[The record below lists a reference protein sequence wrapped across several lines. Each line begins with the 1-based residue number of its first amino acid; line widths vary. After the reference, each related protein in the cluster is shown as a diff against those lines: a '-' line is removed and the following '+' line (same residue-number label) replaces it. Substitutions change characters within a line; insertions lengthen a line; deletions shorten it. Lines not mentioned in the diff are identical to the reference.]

1 MKLKLEKFKV
11 ENSKRKFIIIFT
23 VCCILLLAG
32 VFLYTSFAVFTEEKQ
47 FNVIN
52 GTYQDPGDLY
62 YAIYIDDKIV
72 QELPSKTAGYVF
84 DTEKS
89 SCTNN
94 VGISWNHD
102 NWHAEIDFSTY
113 QMATMGRTK
122 CTLYFKSVSTYSVS
136 YDLNGGSGTV
146 NNQTKLAGIDL
157 KLTEETPT
165 KENYTFVGWSTTKD
179 GPVEYKSGEAFS
191 TDKNTILYAQYGL
204 NYVYHEGNQ
213 FVNDTGGWTYT
224 SSMSDENR
232 GETYNFGESYIEWS
246 EVVTTSTNGYGDGYF
261 ETANYLNLQNAK
273 SVNFVYDVSNV
284 MGGFVTVDDNYR
296 YPFVTFRIVDSNNNI
311 LGYETLAFAYMT
323 SSPQLFALNL
333 EDINASNV
341 KVIVRCYT
349 SSTHLQT
356 MTFHLYS
363 VYATY

>member
-1 MKLKLEKFKV
+1 MKLERFKEKNNK
-11 ENSKRKFIIIFT
+11 KKFIIIFT

-52 GTYQDPGDLY
+52 GTYQDPGDIY
-62 YAIYIDDKIV
+62 FAIYIDDKIV

-89 SCTNN
+89 TCTNN

-102 NWHAEIDFSTY
+102 DWHADLDFSNY
-113 QMATMGRTK
+113 QVESMGRTK
-122 CTLYFKSVSTYSVS
+122 CTVYFKSVSTYNIT
-136 YDLNGGSGTV
+136 YDLNDGLGIV

-179 GPVEYKSGEAFS
+179 GPVEYKSGETFS
-191 TDKNTILYAQYGL
+191 RDESTTLYAQYGL

-213 FVNDTGGWTYT
+213 FVSDTGGWTYT

-232 GETYNFGESYIEWS
+232 GETYDFTDTYIEWS
-246 EVVTTSTNGYGDGYF
+246 EVVTTSTDGYGDGYF
-261 ETANYLNLQNAK
+261 ETINYVNLKHAD
-273 SVNFVYDVSNV
+273 SINFVYDVSNI
-284 MGGFVTVDDNYR
+284 MGAFVTVDDNYR
-296 YPFVTFRIVDSNNNI
+296 YPFITFRVVDKNNNI
-311 LGYETLAFAYMT
+311 LVYETLAFAYMT
-323 SSPQLFALNL
+323 SSPQIYSLNL
-333 EDINASNV
+333 KGIDTSSV
-341 KVIVRCYT
+341 KIIVRCNT
-349 SSTHLQT
+349 ASTQLQT
-356 MTFHLYS
+356 MTFRLYS

>member
-1 MKLKLEKFKV
+1 MKLERFKEKNNK
-11 ENSKRKFIIIFT
+11 KKFTIIFT

-52 GTYQDPGDLY
+52 GTYQDPGDIY
-62 YAIYIDDKIV
+62 FAIYIDDKIV

-89 SCTNN
+89 TCTNN

-102 NWHAEIDFSTY
+102 DWHAEIDFSTY

-122 CTLYFKSVSTYSVS
+122 CTLYFKSVSTYSIS

-179 GPVEYKSGEAFS
+179 GPV
-191 TDKNTILYAQYGL
+191 
-204 NYVYHEGNQ
+204 
-213 FVNDTGGWTYT
+213 
-224 SSMSDENR
+224 
-232 GETYNFGESYIEWS
+232 
-246 EVVTTSTNGYGDGYF
+246 
-261 ETANYLNLQNAK
+261 
-273 SVNFVYDVSNV
+273 
-284 MGGFVTVDDNYR
+284 
-296 YPFVTFRIVDSNNNI
+296 
-311 LGYETLAFAYMT
+311 
-323 SSPQLFALNL
+323 
-333 EDINASNV
+333 
-341 KVIVRCYT
+341 
-349 SSTHLQT
+349 
-356 MTFHLYS
+356 
-363 VYATY
+363 